1 MQRYYDKVLEYL
13 GTGNH
18 EDAIRYFEQWKVAGL
33 LDQEEIEGL
42 NKILPQWSQ
51 VVKQEALS
59 RLLVEKENFT
69 QEEFLR
75 MVEVIDREMRT
86 KIRWKHRKEFW
97 IKG

>member
-1 MQRYYDKVLEYL
+1 MQSYYDKVLEYL
-13 GTGNH
+13 ETGNH

-33 LDQEEIEGL
+33 LDQEEIGNLKRMLPSWSEVVRQQAL
-42 NKILPQWSQ
+42 N
-51 VVKQEALS
+51 

-69 QEEFLR
+69 QEEFLQ
-75 MVEVIDREMRT
+75 MVQAIDREMRT